1 MPEATP
7 GAWEIV
13 VDSCYQA
20 PYMTNGPYWVSYDDP
35 DSLTLKVCTVHSPHL
50 VEISIGA
57 YMNIL

>member
-20 PYMTNGPYWVSYDDP
+20 PYMTNGPYWISYDDP
-35 DSLTLKVCTVHSPHL
+35 DSLTLKVPSTL
-50 VEISIGA
+50 GI
-57 YMNIL
+57 N

>member
-35 DSLTLKVCTVHSPHL
+35 DSLTLKVCTVPSPHL

-57 YMNIL
+57 